1 MKWTNIFGISC
12 RKLKLELS
20 TEREIKHAGKEKW
33 TMHTKALGDAQKM
46 VDRLEQL
53 RKCITRK

>member
-20 TEREIKHAGKEKW
+20 TEREIKHVGKEEW
-33 TMHTKALGDAQKM
+33 TMLTKAIGDAQKM
-46 VDRLEQL
+46 VNRLEQL
-53 RKCITRK
+53 GKFKTEI